1 MSARHLITTGLA
13 GGALIGASLLLSP
26 PATAAPPNPSP
37 LGTFTCVE
45 GNSIMTLDVSGVN
58 LPRFPHQVGFVGG
71 KAVVGRWMRNVDEGT
86 LNVIEGPKGAEV
98 IEFSFDISGP
108 LNPGQRASTPDLS
121 TLTPCRSGGGPGTS
135 EPFLLD
141 SASVD
146 KLGFDESYS
155 GALVTVT
162 ETWSETVW
170 INRVQLSK
178 R

>member
-1 MSARHLITTGLA
+1 MSVHHTITAGLA
-13 GGALIGASLLLSP
+13 TSALLGASLLLST

-45 GNSIMTLDVSGVN
+45 GDSIRTIDVAGVN

-71 KAVVGRWMRNVDEGT
+71 KAVVGRWITSVDQGT
-86 LNVIEGPKGAEV
+86 LNVNDGPNGTEV
-98 IEFSFDISGP
+98 IPFSFNDSGP
-108 LNPGQRASTPDLS
+108 LNPGRQASTPDLS
-121 TLTPCRSGGGPGTS
+121 TLTACSASGGPGTS
-135 EPFLLD
+135 EEFPLD
-141 SASVD
+141 QGSVD
-146 KLGFDESYS
+146 NLGLDNSYV